1 MTDNLFEEVKNN
13 LKEDKSNHLTIMH
26 DIVVNSKLKTIV
38 ECGVDRGASTCAFL
52 QAIKETDGNLYS
64 FDIKNCSNL
73 FKDKNWNFSQIN
85 DVDLNRIIN
94 KFPEIKEKGIDLLYI
109 DSYHEPS
116 HVKKILNLYYPLL
129 NINGYIFVDDT
140 SSYPF
145 RKLNILTDSIN
156 SDLCKEEV
164 EEFFYSNF
172 NTFEFNYNG
181 SENGLSMLKKI
192 KEDELNKNYIWKYNF
207 FIYQIFK
214 LIKKIKY
221 KFFYKC

>member
-1 MTDNLFEEVKNN
+1 MNNDIFQEVKNN
-13 LKEDKSNHLTIMH
+13 LLSNKSNHLTIMH
-26 DIVVNSKLKTIV
+26 DTVIEKKLKIIV

-52 QAIKETDGNLYS
+52 EALKKINGKLYS
-64 FDIKNCSNL
+64 FDIKDCSNL
-73 FKDKNWNFSQIN
+73 FDDKNWNFFQTN
-85 DVDLNRIIN
+85 DVNLSKIIN
-94 KFPEIKEKGIDLLYI
+94 KFSEIKKGIDLLYI

-116 HVKKILNLYYPLL
+116 HVRKILNLYYPFI
-129 NINGYIFVDDT
+129 NVNGYIFIDDT

-172 NTFEFNYNG
+172 DAFEFKYNG
-181 SENGLSMLKKI
+181 GENGLSILKKI
-192 KEDELNKNYIWKYNF
+192 KDNKLYKKSIWKYNF
-207 FIYQIFK
+207 LIYQFFK

-221 KFFYKC
+221 KFFYK